1 MPLGWTIETL
11 VPQLIQFFSV
21 VKRIPIQGY
30 VKTEALGM
38 INVREL
44 CQVLRLL
51 VKADLT
57 VEKLT

>member
-30 VKTEALGM
+30 VKTEAFGM
-38 INVREL
+38 DVREL